1 MLRKKHPVPGDEH
14 VHFDAGAHVYTVR
27 GKQVPISVTKLIERY
42 AVPPEHRFDGNAIIR
57 KNLTKWRSTSS
68 NKYHSMV
75 ANASDANAIS
85 TVLAHWRANAACGT
99 AMHALFE
106 DELNNKAPNAGGYEV
121 EMAQFHAAMASL
133 DANVTPARTEL
144 SVFATNAKGDA
155 AVAGQIDLVLKD
167 ASKSY
172 HLVDFKRTAADLS
185 PHASSYGKRFLD
197 DLPLNDHYKYS
208 LQLSLY
214 RVMFE
219 LQTGLRV
226 EDDPRILQIHPDLD
240 EHQWTT
246 TTDLTKQA
254 RGLLRQAGVAIEE

>member
-1 MLRKKHPVPGDEH
+1 M
-14 VHFDAGAHVYTVR
+14 HFDAGAHVYTVR
-27 GKQVPISVTKLIERY
+27 GKEVPISVTKLIERY
-42 AVPPEHRFDGNAIIR
+42 AVPPEHRFDGRAIIE
-57 KNLTKWRSTSS
+57 KNLTKWRSNAS

-75 ANASDANAIS
+75 TNASDTKAIT
-85 TVLAHWRANAACGT
+85 TVLAHWRYNAACGT

-106 DELNNKAPNAGGYEV
+106 DELNAKAPNAEGYEV
-121 EMAQFHAAMASL
+121 EMSQFRAAMDSL
-133 DANVTPARTEL
+133 NGSTTPVRTEL

-185 PHASSYGKRFLD
+185 PHASCYGKRFLD

-226 EDDPRILQIHPDLD
+226 DDDPRILQIHPDLE

-254 RGLLRQAGVAIEE
+254 CGLLRRAGVNIEE